1 MVELTPEQMRIK
13 IQALTRENSELR
25 DALLDAT
32 IIINST
38 TPTTEETDGN
48 GHSE

>member
-38 TPTTEETDGN
+38 TTTEETEGN

>member
-1 MVELTPEQMRIK
+1 MELTPEQMRIK

-32 IIINST
+32 IIINSPSHT
-38 TPTTEETDGN
+38 AEETEGN

>member
-1 MVELTPEQMRIK
+1 MELTPEQMRIK

-32 IIINST
+32 IINST
-38 TPTTEETDGN
+38 TPTTTEETEGN